1 MEILPKE
8 QNLTVDPDL
17 DTFIS
22 KMNIMKSD
30 IYGKVDDSIQQ
41 AQKSRKKTM
50 IKSISIQKS
59 VFYFKKCLSCYI
71 TL

>member
-22 KMNIMKSD
+22 KMNIMKSV
-30 IYGKVDDSIQQ
+30 IYGKVDDSLQQ
-41 AQKSRKKTM
+41 VQK
-50 IKSISIQKS
+50 IQKKNYDQKHKHS
-59 VFYFKKCLSCYI
+59 KVSILF
-71 TL
+71 